1 MTTYEEAPGATAAA
15 APKAVS
21 AAPKA
26 EIATYKRWYE
36 EANSTSV
43 DWREESVEDSKFYHG
58 GKGQWKQADID
69 TLTNEGRPVLS
80 INRIKPTIDLQKGI
94 EIRSRT
100 DIDAKPRGQ
109 NDSGTADAITAGFK
123 YIQDQNNADYKVSDV
138 FFDGLKAG
146 IGWIEICL
154 NDDPREEEIAVLYK
168 DWHKIGWDPYARD
181 VLLDDARYMFENRW
195 VDLDIAQQ
203 TWPDKADELTA
214 MMQDAQGEVGE
225 ASQHSQIKPDQYQS
239 GKPIQY
245 CDTTRQRVRLVKM
258 YFKKMQMAIF
268 LKLKDGEAIEVS
280 AEALKQN
287 PEIVANPYVIR
298 VAKVPVQKIYC
309 VIFSGDVILE
319 EEKPS
324 VYQHNHFPLIP
335 FICYMDENG
344 QPYGMVRNMKDPQR
358 EINKNRSQYSHIITT
373 RRVFFESGSL
383 KNPLEAKIQI
393 SRPDAWI
400 ELMPGALNMKRFQF
414 QQDTVVASE
423 HFKIMQEAKQE
434 IQEASGAVQEQMGQ
448 ETNARSGI
456 AIEARQRQGATANT
470 EPFDNLRLTKRR
482 MGELMLSMMRQYWT
496 YEKVIR
502 ITDDQ
507 TGGDKFVTFN
517 QSGKN
522 NISQGR
528 YDVVVADHPE
538 TETTRQWMSR
548 ILMDF
553 ASKMNPDIAIPV
565 MQVAFEM
572 TDIPNKDKVM
582 EKLTQATA
590 KQDALTQQ
598 KILSNQIK
606 GEKPPSAPAA
616 APEAPSAPGPS
627 LPKDI
632 SPKEVIRRL
641 MAGEKFGEIEKMTDK
656 TVLAAAEFLVTPKP
670 LVAGDK
676 ATSPPK
682 A

>member
-1 MTTYEEAPGATAAA
+1 MATYEESPVAT
-15 APKAVS
+15 

-26 EIATYKRWYE
+26 ESAVPPAELATYKRWYE

-43 DWREESVEDSKFYHG
+43 DWREESVEDSRFYHG
-58 GKGQWKQADID
+58 GKGQWKSADIA
-69 TLTNEGRPVLS
+69 TLEGEGRPVLS

-100 DIDAKPRGQ
+100 DIDAKPRGAM
-109 NDSGTADAITAGFK
+109 DGGTADAITSGFK
-123 YIQDQNNADYKVSDV
+123 YIQDQNNSDHKVSDV

-146 IGWIEICL
+146 IGWIEVCL
-154 NDDPREEEIAVLYK
+154 NDDPREEEIAILYK

-203 TWPDKADELTA
+203 TWPEKADQLTA
-214 MMQDAQGEVGE
+214 MMEDARGE
-225 ASQHSQIKPDQYQS
+225 AGESTQHVQVKPDQYQS
-239 GKPIQY
+239 GKPVQY

-258 YFKKMQMAIF
+258 YFKKVKMGIF
-268 LKLKDGEAIEVS
+268 LKLKDGEVIEVS
-280 AEALKQN
+280 EEQMRQHGTK
-287 PEIVANPYVIR
+287 IVSSSSVIR
-298 VAKVPVQKIYC
+298 VSKVPVQKIHR
-309 VIFSGDVILE
+309 VVFSGDVILE
-319 EEKPS
+319 EEKPII
-324 VYQHNHFPLIP
+324 YQHNRYPLIP

-344 QPYGMVRNMKDPQR
+344 NPYGMVRNMKDPQR

-373 RRVFFESGSL
+373 RRVFFETGSL
-383 KNPLEAKIQI
+383 KNPNEAKTQI

-400 ELMPGALNMKRFQF
+400 ELSAGALNMKRFQF
-414 QQDTVVASE
+414 SQDVAVARE
-423 HFKIMQEAKQE
+423 HFEIMREAKQE
-434 IQEASGAVQEQMGQ
+434 LQEVSGSVQEQMGQ

-456 AIEARQRQGATANT
+456 AIEARQRQGATVNT

-507 TGGDKFVTFN
+507 TGADKFVTFN
-517 QSGKN
+517 QGGKN
-522 NISQGR
+522 DISQGR

-548 ILMDF
+548 TLMDF
-553 ASKMNPDIAIPV
+553 ASKMTPDIAIPV

-582 EKLTQATA
+582 EKLAQAAA

-598 KILSNQIK
+598 KILSDQIK
-606 GEKPPSAPAA
+606 GEKPPAPA
-616 APEAPSAPGPS
+616 PEGPEPASEPGPA
-627 LPKDI
+627 LPEDV

-641 MAGEKFGEIEKMTDK
+641 MAGEKFGDIEKTTDK
-656 TVLAAAEFLVTPKP
+656 TALAAAEFLLAPKP
-670 LVAGDK
+670 LAAGDK
-676 ATSPPK
+676 AASPPK

>member
-1 MTTYEEAPGATAAA
+1 MATHEEAPGATAAA

-109 NDSGTADAITAGFK
+109 NDGGTADAITAGFK
-123 YIQDQNNADYKVSDV
+123 YIQDQNNADHKVSDV

-214 MMQDAQGEVGE
+214 MMQDAKGETGE
-225 ASQHSQIKPDQYQS
+225 TAQHDRVKPDQYQS
-239 GKPIQY
+239 GKPVQY

-280 AEALKQN
+280 AEALQRN

-298 VAKVPVQKIYC
+298 VAKVPVQKMYC

-324 VYQHNHFPLIP
+324 VYEHNRFPLIP
-335 FICYMDENG
+335 FICYMDEDG

-383 KNPLEAKIQI
+383 KNPLEAKTQI

-414 QQDTVVASE
+414 SQDVAVARE
-423 HFKIMQEAKQE
+423 HFEIMREAKQE
-434 IQEASGAVQEQMGQ
+434 LQEVSGSVQEQMGQ
-448 ETNARSGI
+448 ETNARSGV
-456 AIEARQRQGATANT
+456 AIEARQRQGATVNT

-517 QSGKN
+517 QAGKN
-522 NISQGR
+522 DISQGR

-548 ILMDF
+548 TLMDF
-553 ASKMNPDIAIPV
+553 ASKMSPDIAIPV

-582 EKLTQATA
+582 EKLAQAAA

-598 KILSNQIK
+598 KILSDQIK
-606 GEKPPSAPAA
+606 GEKPPPAPAA
-616 APEAPSAPGPS
+616 APEAPPAPGPP
-627 LPKDI
+627 LPKGV

-641 MAGEKFGEIEKMTDK
+641 MAGEKFGDIEKMTDK
-656 TVLAAAEFLVTPKP
+656 TALAAAEFLVAPKP
-670 LVAGDK
+670 LAAGDK
-676 ATSPPK
+676 AASPPK

>member
-1 MTTYEEAPGATAAA
+1 MAIQEATAAPEA
-15 APKAVS
+15 ES
-21 AAPKA
+21 AAPRP

-36 EANSTSV
+36 EANATSIE
-43 DWREESVEDSKFYHG
+43 WREDSVEDSKFYHG
-58 GKGQWKQADID
+58 GKGQWRKEDIQ
-69 TLTNEGRPVLS
+69 TLENESRPILS

-109 NDSGTADAITAGFK
+109 DDGGTADAITAGFK
-123 YIQDQNNADYKVSDV
+123 YIQDQNNADHKVSDV

-146 IGWIEICL
+146 IGWIEICQ
-154 NDDPREEEIAVLYK
+154 NDDPREEEIAINYK
-168 DWHKIGWDPYARD
+168 DWHKIGWDPYAREI
-181 VLLDDARYMFENRW
+181 LLDDARYIFENRW

-203 TWPDKADELTA
+203 TWPDKKDELTA
-214 MMQDAQGEVGE
+214 MMQDARGEFGE
-225 ASQHSQIKPDQYQS
+225 PAQHVQVKPDQYQS
-239 GKPIQY
+239 GKPVQY

-268 LKLKDGEAIEVS
+268 LKLKDGEAIEVTEEQLR
-280 AEALKQN
+280 AN
-287 PEIVANPYVIR
+287 PAIVAHPMVIR
-298 VAKVPVQKIYC
+298 VAKIPVPKIYQ

-319 EEKPS
+319 EEKPTI
-324 VYQHNHFPLIP
+324 YQHDRYPLIP
-335 FICYMDENG
+335 FICYMDEDG

-373 RRVFFESGSL
+373 RRVFFETGAL
-383 KNPLEAKIQI
+383 KNPLDAKKEI

-400 ELMPGALNMKRFQF
+400 ELNPGALNMKRFQF
-414 QQDTVVASE
+414 SQDQAVAAE

-434 IQEASGAVQEQMGQ
+434 LQEVSGSVEEQMGQ
-448 ETNARSGI
+448 QTNARSGI
-456 AIEARQRQGATANT
+456 AIEARQRQGATVNT

-482 MGELMLSMMRQYWT
+482 MGELMLSEMRRLWT

-517 QSGKN
+517 KSGVN
-522 NISQGR
+522 DISQGR
-528 YDVVVADHPE
+528 YDIVVADHPE

-548 ILMDF
+548 TLMDF
-553 ASKMNPDIAIPV
+553 ASKMQPDIAIPV

-582 EKLTQATA
+582 TKLAEAAA

-598 KILSNQIK
+598 KILSDQIK
-606 GEKPPSAPAA
+606 GEKPPAAAAA
-616 APEAPSAPGPS
+616 APEPEPTPGPP
-627 LPKDI
+627 LPKGV

-641 MAGEKFGEIEKMTDK
+641 MAGEKFGDIEKMTDK
-656 TVLAAAEFLVTPKP
+656 TALAAAQFLVAPKP
-670 LVAGDK
+670 LPAGDK
-676 ATSPPK
+676 AGSPPK